1 MICYWLILDVFTNLR
16 TFAFDWLVNTMLSSV
31 ASIVQKD
38 YQIFFKRII
47 IWVKVFKNGPSK
59 IWGRQPLKNFF
70 RSFEAFVMFKLIFH
84 IY

>member
-59 IWGRQPLKNFF
+59 IWGRQPLKNL
-70 RSFEAFVMFKLIFH
+70 KW
-84 IY
+84 